1 MKINKKGFTLVE
13 LLAVIAIIGGLITFA
28 SMSVLNLIETS
39 KTETLKKAREAVL
52 DGALT
57 YALREV
63 NLDVCSN
70 GFAPNNVNA
79 VDPNGKRC
87 IAKISVK
94 DLKQK
99 AYVTDNSNT
108 CSEDAIVVIYNS
120 YLKMQDGM
128 PLGEFKVW
136 AADDICKG

>member
-1 MKINKKGFTLVE
+1 MKNNKKGFTLVE

-28 SMSVLNLIETS
+28 SMSVLNVL
-39 KTETLKKAREAVL
+39 ETLKKAREAVL

-79 VDPNGKRC
+79 VDPSGKRC

-120 YLKMQDGM
+120 YLKTQDGL
-128 PLGEFKVW
+128 PVGEFKVW